1 MYFHVWST
9 DTQHRQA
16 PAVMSKATQCFTFIA
31 QALEAE
37 TLQGQMAQRIVAAG
51 SKLIRTAGLDST
63 QLLNGLPPET
73 QNTVRAMFG

>member
-1 MYFHVWST
+1 
-9 DTQHRQA
+9 
-16 PAVMSKATQCFTFIA
+16 MSKASQCFTCIA

-37 TLQGQMAQRIVAAG
+37 TLQGQMAQRIVGAG

>member
-1 MYFHVWST
+1 
-9 DTQHRQA
+9 
-16 PAVMSKATQCFTFIA
+16 
-31 QALEAE
+31 
-37 TLQGQMAQRIVAAG
+37 MAQRIVAAG